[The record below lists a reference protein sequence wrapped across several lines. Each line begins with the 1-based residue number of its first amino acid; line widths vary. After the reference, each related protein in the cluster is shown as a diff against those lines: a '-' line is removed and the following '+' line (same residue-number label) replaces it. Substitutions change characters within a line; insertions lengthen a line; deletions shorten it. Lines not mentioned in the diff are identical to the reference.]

1 MKHERIFGQ
10 TCNIFISST
19 FVDMNSE
26 RNYLMKS
33 VFPELKQWC
42 KEHFIDLNVIDL
54 YSGEISFVKV
64 GAVPSF
70 IKRGKIVK
78 KISSNMPP
86 FGLVYELDMKPIKAN
101 LKSGDIIIT
110 ISDGILDVTKKEFA
124 NSNWIEKYLI
134 NAVRE
139 PKQLAQD
146 ILQKAKEFNGGVSRD
161 DMTVVVSKISNL

>member
-1 MKHERIFGQ
+1 
-10 TCNIFISST
+10 
-19 FVDMNSE
+19 
-26 RNYLMKS
+26 
-33 VFPELKQWC
+33 
-42 KEHFIDLNVIDL
+42 
-54 YSGEISFVKV
+54 
-64 GAVPSF
+64 
-70 IKRGKIVK
+70 
-78 KISSNMPP
+78 MPP
-86 FGLVYELDMKPIKAN
+86 FGLVDELDMKPIKAN